1 MFSADPTRF
10 KYRQN
15 ACCRDIVLKRFAF
28 LNLFKHSQNVCFRD
42 IVFQKVYAVPNRLK
56 YRQNA
61 YFKDIAPGSITP
73 RTSHLII
80 WLVCFVVRSL
90 FQTSQNM
97 VTTAL
102 IVLIFRKKPTHD
114 WIKTMLL
121 ILNMVLCSHMAPEM
135 L

>member
-1 MFSADPTRF
+1 MLAVETLF
-10 KYRQN
+10 
-15 ACCRDIVLKRFAF
+15 LKRSAI
-28 LNLFKHSQNVCFRD
+28 LNLFKHIQIVCFRD
-42 IVFQKVYAVPNRLK
+42 IVFQKVYEVPNRLK

-80 WLVCFVVRSL
+80 WLVCFFVRSL

-102 IVLIFRKKPTHD
+102 IVLIFRKKNTYM
-114 WIKTMLL
+114 IG
-121 ILNMVLCSHMAPEM
+121 
-135 L
+135 